1 MKHTYLINA
10 GEQVKKGIAGLRSA
24 SPAMTRLRGLVT
36 RHLSLIN
43 LSVPPSLTR
52 FLVNLST
59 CLILTSCLFSGSPV
73 DEDGLLITDRSECY
87 VSNFYLLGTDYVSVA
102 FNDRKAVIDTV
113 ACTVSLK
120 VKYGTDLHNVYPQ
133 FSLVTDAKLEPKITG
148 FTDFSDY
155 KNNPPKYTV
164 VSGNRKVRKTY
175 TIYLEEHE
183 FQIP

>member
-1 MKHTYLINA
+1 MKPFTKKALI
-10 GEQVKKGIAGLRSA
+10 
-24 SPAMTRLRGLVT
+24 
-36 RHLSLIN
+36 
-43 LSVPPSLTR
+43 
-52 FLVNLST
+52 FLL
-59 CLILTSCLFSGSPV
+59 LPLFLGSCLFSDYPV
-73 DEDGLLITDRSECY
+73 DEDGLLITGRSECY
-87 VSNFYLLGTDYVSVA
+87 ISNFYLLGTDYVSVA
-102 FNDRKAVIDTV
+102 FNDRQAVIDTV

-133 FSLVTDAKLEPKITG
+133 FSLITDAKLEPKVTG

-183 FQIP
+183 FLP